1 MVGLTAYRV
10 NRRNGDL
17 DLGQKISNR
26 KVVIDEI
33 SQVLNIE
40 RLLKV
45 F

>member
-10 NRRNGDL
+10 NRNNGDL
-17 DLGQKISNR
+17 DSGEKISNR